1 MCPNE
6 NPDKRINDLI
16 AHIAKK
22 GEVSTDTPHRL
33 IDHLENTSSLCAEFS
48 RVFGLEK
55 LGRILGL
62 THDIGKASDAF
73 QERIKAAGGM
83 EAHLEGKTPKHVDH
97 STAAAQYLVNKY
109 GDILGLILAY
119 IVAGHHTGLPDGKG
133 ERDSVLSRR
142 LNKSIEDYSA
152 ILAWIENKLPQELN
166 KLHFFPK
173 KFNQKTPPQFHFL
186 IRMLYSSLTDADFLD
201 TESYMDPSK
210 STDRNISFPTIREI
224 RDHFYQYLKALRAKS
239 QTEINRKRN
248 QILEWCINASE
259 KEPGIFS
266 LTVPTGGGKTLS
278 SMAFAL
284 NHAVK
289 HKLRRVIYVIPY
301 TSIIEQ
307 NAEVFRDVFG
317 DLNENLI
324 LEHHSNFEP
333 KEENPFNRLAPENW
347 DAPIIVTT
355 NVRFFESFYANRSSA
370 CRRLHNIADSVII
383 FDEAQIIPRDYLNPC
398 LSVIN
403 ELTRHYGCSAV
414 ICTATQPAI
423 QKSDYLKNHLEQVKE
438 IIRNPAELYNSF
450 QRARFERLPEKTTI
464 AEIAKLLKKHDQAL
478 CIVNTRKEARLT
490 FETMAEN
497 MESKSFFHLSTMMCP
512 EHRSDVLD
520 KIHDRLNHG
529 LPCRLVSTQL
539 IEAGVDIDFPVV
551 YRAIAG
557 LDSIAQAAGRCNR
570 EGRLDSGVV
579 FVFEGENPPP
589 PGHLRQSA
597 DSGRY
602 AFKYHSDNP
611 LTPNAINTYFVDYYG
626 KENKDFDKNGI
637 MNLCGKNPDAIPF
650 REIARRFKLIDD
662 AKLPLIVPYGKRGK
676 NIRGELKAC
685 YNGFIPLE
693 LRRRLQ
699 RLTVHLH
706 EAPFR
711 KLRPALEDVFGDGR
725 YFVLVNPDI
734 YDKRVGLKPDIP
746 EFYQTETLIS

>member
-1 MCPNE
+1 MLGDMKE
-6 NPDKRINDLI
+6 QFI
-16 AHIAKK
+16 AHVKK
-22 GEVSTDTPHRL
+22 QDGDGFATPHLL

-48 RVFGLEK
+48 RVFGLAK
-55 LGRILGL
+55 LGKILGL

-73 QERIKAAGGM
+73 QKRIRTAGGM
-83 EAHLEGKTPKHVDH
+83 EAHLEGKTSKHVDH

-109 GDILGLILAY
+109 GDIAGLALAY
-119 IVAGHHTGLPDGKG
+119 IVAGHHAGLADGKG
-133 ERDSVLSRR
+133 ETDSVLSRR
-142 LNKSIEDYSA
+142 LKKHIEDFSA
-152 ILAWIENKLPQELN
+152 ILPWIENNIPQELDQQSF
-166 KLHFFPK
+166 LPQ
-173 KFNQKTPPQFHFL
+173 KFNKKTPLQFHFL
-186 IRMLYSSLTDADFLD
+186 IRMLYSALTDADFLD
-201 TESYMDPSK
+201 TESYMNPSK
-210 STDRNISFPTIREI
+210 SAERNIPFPAIREI
-224 RDHFYQYLKALRAKS
+224 RNHFYRHLNTLKAKS

-248 QILEWCINASE
+248 QILHWCINAAE
-259 KEPGIFS
+259 KQTGIFS

-289 HKLRRVIYVIPY
+289 NKLRRIIYVIPY

-307 NAEVFRDVFG
+307 NAEVFRDIFG
-317 DLNENLI
+317 NLSQNLI

-355 NVRFFESFYANRSSA
+355 NVRFFESFYANRSSK

-403 ELTRHYGCSAV
+403 ELTRHYGCSAI

-423 QKSDYLKNHLEQVKE
+423 QESDYLKNHLEKVRE
-438 IIRNPAELYNSF
+438 IIPNPAELYDSF
-450 QRARFERLPEKTTI
+450 KRVRFERLPEKTTI

-490 FETMAEN
+490 FETMVEN
-497 MESKSFFHLSTMMCP
+497 VESESFFHLSTMMCP

-520 KIHDRLNHG
+520 KIHDRLKHG

-611 LTPNAINTYFVDYYG
+611 LTPEAINIYFKDYYG
-626 KENKDFDKNGI
+626 KDDKDFDKNGI
-637 MNLCGKNPDAIPF
+637 MSLCSKKPDAIPF
-650 REIARRFKLIDD
+650 KEIAGKFKLIDD
-662 AKLPLIVPYGKRGK
+662 VQFPLIVPYGERGK
-676 NIRGELKAC
+676 NIREELKAC
-685 YNGFIPLE
+685 YNGLVPFE
-693 LRRRLQ
+693 LRRKLQ
-699 RLTVHLH
+699 RLTVQLH

-711 KLRPALEDVFGDGR
+711 KLRSALEDVFEDGR
-725 YFVLVNPDI
+725 YHVLVNPDI
-734 YDKRVGLKPDIP
+734 YDRQVGLKPDIP
-746 EFYQTETLIS
+746 EFYQAETLVT